1 MPARTGS
8 SSCSTVRPILP
19 SPSARSV
26 PRCFSDWPIW
36 LRTCV
41 IRTFA
46 ILFRFRRFLFLVR
59 QHLAD
64 RQAAHLRHLVG
75 AAETLEAVDGRLR
88 HVDRVR
94 RAEALR
100 EDVADPSQLEH
111 GADAAARDHAGSL
124 AGRPEQ
130 DARGVRPPEDLVR
143 DRRAV
148 LRNGEEVLLRV
159 LDRLGDRKRHL
170 ARLAVADPDTIDL
183 VADHHE
189 CGEREAA
196 SALDDLG
203 EAVDLDDALLELAAL
218 LALDHRTLDARE
230 LRPGAQ
236 NVNPPS
242 RAASASALTRPW

>member
-124 AGRPEQ
+124 A
-130 DARGVRPPEDLVR
+130 
-143 DRRAV
+143 
-148 LRNGEEVLLRV
+148 
-159 LDRLGDRKRHL
+159 
-170 ARLAVADPDTIDL
+170 RLAVADPDTIDL

-203 EAVDLDDALLELAAL
+203 DAVDLDDALLELAAL